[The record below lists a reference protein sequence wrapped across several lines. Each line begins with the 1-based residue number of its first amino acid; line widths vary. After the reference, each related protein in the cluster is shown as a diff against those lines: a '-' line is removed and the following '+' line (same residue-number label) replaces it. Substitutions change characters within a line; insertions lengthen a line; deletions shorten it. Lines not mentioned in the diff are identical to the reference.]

1 MDYSQF
7 SMHDLFR
14 LEAETQLAV
23 LSEALLQASSG
34 QQPADATLEAM
45 MRAAHSLKGAAR
57 IIQLD
62 EAVQIAHQLEDVFVA
77 MQESR
82 LHWQMKFLSPLLSA
96 IDLLQRWADQ
106 QAVEPLQQV
115 EVLQQLAAIVTGDAV
130 ATASNNP
137 ALPQASEERLDT
149 VESPTIED
157 SSSPDNECVLE
168 SGTVN
173 APTSHVRISSQQIGR
188 MLGLA
193 SEIQTEWQWL
203 KPLSTNL
210 QQIKRGNREALNLLE
225 VLKDKVIQN
234 NIDESA
240 VCMTALQQAQGL
252 LQHCQQELGDGMARL
267 EQYDRTVFH
276 LSQRLHQLTV
286 ASRMQPFSEGTQGF
300 KRMVFDLGVQ
310 LGKQVTLAIE
320 GADTL
325 VDREILE
332 KIQPPLQQLLR
343 NAVDHG
349 VDDPAVREV
358 AGKPAVSQIRLR
370 AMHQSGM
377 LKIMVADDGA
387 GIDLERLR
395 QRIIQRGHAA
405 ADMVE
410 RMHETELLSFL
421 LLPGFSMRDQ
431 VSEISGRG
439 VGLDVVDM
447 AVRDVQGV
455 IHVVT
460 ELGKGTRF
468 ELHLPVSLA
477 VTRALHVLV
486 GGQSYAIPLARLQG
500 TLQVAKALVKHSD
513 GRPYV
518 YHQEHYVGLVKA
530 ADVLVCNS
538 DFNHTENYPVLLLGT
553 AQQTMGLIVDAFVGI
568 KDLVEKP
575 LPEALGKVQDI
586 TSCAVLPDGQ
596 LLYMLD
602 TQDIM
607 RSMERFIASQQPSHR
622 HTMAQKAV
630 AAPLLRVLVVDDSIT
645 VRETERKL
653 LQAAGYAVDVAVD
666 GMDGWNMLCA
676 NSYDL
681 LLTDVDMPHLDGIA
695 LVKRLRDDARFM
707 TLPVIVV
714 SYKENEKDRMRGLEA
729 GADAYLGKS
738 SFDDDS
744 LLLRVYEL
752 IGEGV

>member
-1 MDYSQF
+1 
-7 SMHDLFR
+7 MHDLFR

-23 LSEALLQASSG
+23 LSEALLQASG
-34 QQPADATLEAM
+34 GTPPDAAALEAM

-82 LHWQMKFLSPLLSA
+82 LQWQTHFLSPLLSA
-96 IDLLQRWADQ
+96 IDILQRWAEQ
-106 QAVEPLQQV
+106 QAVQPEQQA
-115 EVLQQLAAIVTGDAV
+115 EALQQLTAIVTGDV
-130 ATASNNP
+130 VG
-137 ALPQASEERLDT
+137 SE
-149 VESPTIED
+149 VEHSTSEAPLLEDKAPTIEAGVPLSD
-157 SSSPDNECVLE
+157 DATVLE
-168 SGTVN
+168 NTTNN
-173 APTSHVRISSQQIGR
+173 AARSQVRISSQQIGR

-193 SEIQTEWQWL
+193 GEIQTEWQWL
-203 KPLSTNL
+203 KPLSQNL
-210 QQIKRGNREALNLLE
+210 QQIKRDNGEAMNLVE
-225 VLKDKVIQN
+225 VLKDTLIQSN
-234 NIDESA
+234 AGEST
-240 VCMTALQQAQGL
+240 VCMSALQQVQTL
-252 LQHCQQELGDGMARL
+252 LQDSQQALGDGMARL

-300 KRMVFDLGVQ
+300 KRMVFDLGVK
-310 LGKQVTLAIE
+310 LGKQVSLKIE

-349 VDDPAVREV
+349 VDDSAAREA
-358 AGKPAVSQIRLR
+358 AGKTAMSQIRLR

-395 QRIIQRGHAA
+395 QRIVARGHAA

-421 LLPGFSMRDQ
+421 FLPGFSMRDQ

-455 IHVVT
+455 IHVAT
-460 ELGKGTRF
+460 EQGKGTRF

-500 TLQVAKALVKHSD
+500 TLQVNQDTIKQSD

-518 YHQEHYVGLVKA
+518 YDQERYVGLVKA
-530 ADVLVCNS
+530 ADVLACQT
-538 DFNHTENYPVLLLGT
+538 DFEHADSYPVLLLGT
-553 AQQTMGLIVDAFVGI
+553 AQQTVGLIVDAFVGI

-575 LPEALGKVQDI
+575 LPDVLGKVQDI

-602 TQDIM
+602 TQDMM
-607 RSMERFIASQQPSHR
+607 RSMERFIAAQQPS
-622 HTMAQKAV
+622 V
-630 AAPLLRVLVVDDSIT
+630 ARATEEKDGVAPSLRVLVVDDSIT

-666 GMDGWNMLCA
+666 GVDGWNMLCA
-676 NSYDL
+676 NDYDL

-695 LVKRLRDDARFM
+695 LVQRLRDDPRFM
-707 TLPVIVV
+707 ALPVIVV

-744 LLLRVYEL
+744 LLLRVHEL

>member
-34 QQPADATLEAM
+34 KQPDDATLEAM

-77 MQESR
+77 MQEAR
-82 LHWQMKFLSPLLSA
+82 LQWQMHFLSPLLSA
-96 IDLLQRWADQ
+96 IDVLQRWADQ
-106 QAVEPLQQV
+106 QVVEPLQQH
-115 EVLQQLAAIVTGDAV
+115 EVLQQLTAIVENNLLASQAHGLTQTIETLPPAIEPAAKE
-130 ATASNNP
+130 ATAVVDSAP
-137 ALPQASEERLDT
+137 ETERST
-149 VESPTIED
+149 AHPT
-157 SSSPDNECVLE
+157 
-168 SGTVN
+168 
-173 APTSHVRISSQQIGR
+173 TSHVRISSQQIGR

-193 SEIQTEWQWL
+193 GEIQTEWQWL
-203 KPLSTNL
+203 KPLAANL
-210 QQIKRGNREALNLLE
+210 QHIKRGNREALNLLQTLE
-225 VLKDKVIQN
+225 DTIIQS
-234 NIDESA
+234 SA
-240 VCMTALQQAQGL
+240 AVSETCMPALQHAQGL
-252 LQHCQQELGDGMARL
+252 LQHAQQQLGDGMARL

-286 ASRMQPFSEGTQGF
+286 ASRMQPFSEGTQGL

-310 LGKQVTLAIE
+310 LGKQVTLNIE

-325 VDREILE
+325 VDREILD

-349 VDDPAVREV
+349 IDDPVAREV

-387 GIDLERLR
+387 GIDLEQLR
-395 QRIIQRGHAA
+395 QRIVQRGHAA
-405 ADMVE
+405 PDMVE

-421 LLPGFSMRDQ
+421 FLPGFSMRDQ

-460 ELGKGTRF
+460 DLAKGTRF

-477 VTRALHVLV
+477 VTRALHVLI

-500 TLQVAKALVKHSD
+500 TLQIEEASLKHSD

-518 YHQEHYVGLVKA
+518 YHQEHYVGLVEA
-530 ADVLVCNS
+530 TDVLNCNG
-538 DFNHTENYPVLLLGT
+538 DYDHAGVYPVLLLGT
-553 AQQTMGLIVDAFVGI
+553 TQQTVGLIVDALVGI

-602 TQDIM
+602 TQDIV
-607 RSMERFIASQQPSHR
+607 RSMERCIAAQPSSHSNA
-622 HTMAQKAV
+622 AQQADGSV
-630 AAPLLRVLVVDDSIT
+630 ASLRVLVVDDSIT

-676 NSYDL
+676 NTYDL

-695 LVKRLRDDARFM
+695 LVERLRDDTRFM
-707 TLPVIVV
+707 TLPVMVV

-738 SFDDDS
+738 SFDNNS
-744 LLLRVYEL
+744 LLLRVHEL

>member
-1 MDYSQF
+1 MDYSQC

-23 LSEALLQASSG
+23 LSEALLQASG
-34 QQPADATLEAM
+34 GTPPDAAALEAM

-82 LHWQMKFLSPLLSA
+82 LQWQTHFLSPLLSA
-96 IDLLQRWADQ
+96 IDILQRWAEQ
-106 QAVEPLQQV
+106 QAVQPEQQA
-115 EVLQQLAAIVTGDAV
+115 EALQQLTAIVTGDV
-130 ATASNNP
+130 VG
-137 ALPQASEERLDT
+137 SE
-149 VESPTIED
+149 VEHSTSEAPLLEDKAPTIEAGVPLSD
-157 SSSPDNECVLE
+157 DATVLE
-168 SGTVN
+168 NTTNN
-173 APTSHVRISSQQIGR
+173 AARSQVRISSQQIGR

-193 SEIQTEWQWL
+193 GEIQTEWQWL
-203 KPLSTNL
+203 KPLSQNL
-210 QQIKRGNREALNLLE
+210 QQIKRDNGEAMNLVE
-225 VLKDKVIQN
+225 VLKDTLIQSN
-234 NIDESA
+234 AGEST
-240 VCMTALQQAQGL
+240 VCMSALQQVQTL
-252 LQHCQQELGDGMARL
+252 LQDSQQALGDGMARL

-300 KRMVFDLGVQ
+300 KRMVFDLGVK
-310 LGKQVTLAIE
+310 LGKQVSLKIE

-349 VDDPAVREV
+349 VDDSAAREA
-358 AGKPAVSQIRLR
+358 AGKTAMSQIRLR

-395 QRIIQRGHAA
+395 QRIVARGHAA

-421 LLPGFSMRDQ
+421 FLPGFSMRDQ

-455 IHVVT
+455 IHVAT
-460 ELGKGTRF
+460 EQGKGTRF

-500 TLQVAKALVKHSD
+500 TLQVNQDTIKQSD

-518 YHQEHYVGLVKA
+518 YDQERYVGLVKA
-530 ADVLVCNS
+530 ADVLACQT
-538 DFNHTENYPVLLLGT
+538 DFEHADSYPVLLLGT
-553 AQQTMGLIVDAFVGI
+553 AQQTVGLIVDAFVGI

-575 LPEALGKVQDI
+575 LPDVLGKVQDI

-602 TQDIM
+602 TQDMM
-607 RSMERFIASQQPSHR
+607 RSMERFIAAQQPS
-622 HTMAQKAV
+622 V
-630 AAPLLRVLVVDDSIT
+630 ARATEEKDGVAPSLRVLVVDDSIT

-666 GMDGWNMLCA
+666 GVDGWNMLCA
-676 NSYDL
+676 NDYDL

-695 LVKRLRDDARFM
+695 LVQRLRDDPRFM
-707 TLPVIVV
+707 ALPVIVV

-744 LLLRVYEL
+744 LLLRVHEL